1 MRNERRRGGVSLLL
15 AAMPKRRVLHE
26 AGAEDGGDA
35 EDNECADVHSAL
47 PRLLVD
53 ISRSVGARL
62 RGKQGLC
69 AASGGKRLCLA
80 HLHRQGVGIR
90 RGGVLSLSRERD
102 YGADMA

>member
-1 MRNERRRGGVSLLL
+1 
-15 AAMPKRRVLHE
+15 MPKRRGLHE

-35 EDNECADVHSAL
+35 EDDECADVHGAL

-53 ISRSVGARL
+53 ICRSVGARL

-69 AASGGKRLCLA
+69 AAPGVKMAVPRTLAPAGGR
-80 HLHRQGVGIR
+80 HTPGR
-90 RGGVLSLSRERD
+90 RAFTIERD